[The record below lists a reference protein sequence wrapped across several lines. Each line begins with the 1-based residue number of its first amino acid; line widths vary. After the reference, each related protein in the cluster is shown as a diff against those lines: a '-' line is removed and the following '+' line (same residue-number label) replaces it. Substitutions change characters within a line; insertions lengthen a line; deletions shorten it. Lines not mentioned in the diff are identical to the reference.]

1 MPTLPTY
8 TGGHPGNGH
17 QESLLLQHLG
27 VHLNNKLDWS
37 ENTDTLFK
45 KWQSRLSLPRFLGS
59 FGGPFWSVILEKSA
73 GQATS
78 LPGTKR
84 GWRDSVSQNCQ
95 LCPGLLPGFQW
106 RKRRITM
113 LSSML
118 ENLSHPLQDTLSG
131 TGPLL
136 R

>member
-17 QESLLLQHLG
+17 QDSLLLQHLG

-45 KWQSRLSLPRFLGS
+45 KWQSRLSLPRILRS

-78 LPGTKR
+78 LPGTKT
-84 GWRDSVSQNCQ
+84 GWRDCQPELPALSWPAPWISVEEAEDHHVIIHVGEPVPSP
-95 LCPGLLPGFQW
+95 PG
-106 RKRRITM
+106 
-113 LSSML
+113 
-118 ENLSHPLQDTLSG
+118 HP
-131 TGPLL
+131 
-136 R
+136 